1 MKKNLFIIM
10 VIAVGMML
18 SNCSKKSD
26 STPSSTSNNSTEKS
40 SGKYPATGTVT
51 VTAGGV
57 TYTIPMRNVQIVS
70 TGTNSIIISAQ
81 DTTLSGIGLPYM
93 VMEIN
98 SPSSVVTTGSYA
110 IPGTAADAYTSVTYF
125 KTPTLYEAS
134 STISGSIGTIN
145 ITNLTSTTIKGTFS
159 ATAVPQTSS
168 GANVVLTNGVI
179 NCTY

>member
-1 MKKNLFIIM
+1 MKKNNLIII

-26 STPSSTSNNSTEKS
+26 TSPSSTSTNSNVKP
-40 SGKYPATGTVT
+40 SGKYPATGSVT

-57 TYTIPMRNVQIVS
+57 NYTIPMRNVQIVS
-70 TGTNSIIISAQ
+70 TGTNSIILSIQ
-81 DTTLSGIGLPYM
+81 DTTSSGFNKPYM

-98 SPSSVVTTGSYA
+98 SPTSAITTGTYA
-110 IPGTAADAYTSVTYF
+110 IPGNAADAYTSISFF

-134 STISGSIGTIN
+134 ATISGSVGSIN
-145 ITNLTSTTIKGTFS
+145 ITSLSATTIKGTFS
-159 ATAVPQTSS
+159 GTVAPQTSS
-168 GANVVLTNGVI
+168 GASVVLTNGII

>member
-26 STPSSTSNNSTEKS
+26 STPSSTSNNSNVKS
-40 SGKYPATGTVT
+40 SGKYPATGSVT

-57 TYTIPMRNVQIVS
+57 MYTIPMRNVQIVS
-70 TGTNSIIISAQ
+70 TGTNSIIINAQ
-81 DTTLSGIGLPYM
+81 DTTIAGISLPYM

-98 SPSSVVTTGSYA
+98 SPTSAITTGTYA
-110 IPGTAADAYTSVTYF
+110 IPGNAADAYTSVSYF

-145 ITNLTSTTIKGTFS
+145 ITTLTSTTIKGTFT
-159 ATAVPQTSS
+159 ATVVPQTNS
-168 GANVVLTNGVI
+168 GASVVLTNGVI